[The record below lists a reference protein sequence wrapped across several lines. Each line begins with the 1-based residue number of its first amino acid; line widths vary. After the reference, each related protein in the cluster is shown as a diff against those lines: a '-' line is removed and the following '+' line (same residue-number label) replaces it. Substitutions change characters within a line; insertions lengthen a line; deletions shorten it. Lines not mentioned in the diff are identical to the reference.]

1 MAAAP
6 LLPPR
11 SNSACNHT
19 VGSLRTHGVSGTSL
33 LRQRSRPDEN
43 VQTCLAEFL
52 GTFYLCFAGIA
63 TILSNTPAVGGMSGL
78 LGIALAHGIALSIA
92 VNVFGGESG
101 AHFNPAVTSGFL
113 VTGRIK
119 PDLAVAYVI
128 AQLAGATTA
137 AGVCRVIFPVEAV
150 AATTL
155 GLPLPAPW
163 ASTGVIL
170 LAEFVMTYLLMT
182 SIYGTAVDD
191 RGRAVKIGG
200 FGIGLTVAFDIL
212 AGGAVTG
219 ASMTR
224 AIVRTGAGDDH
235 WEWHWAYW
243 WSYRRRCAAA
253 LVYDTCCSSR

>member
-1 MAAAP
+1 MKMF
-6 LLPPR
+6 
-11 SNSACNHT
+11 
-19 VGSLRTHGVSGTSL
+19 
-33 LRQRSRPDEN
+33 RP
-43 VQTCLAEFL
+43 CLAEFL

-63 TILSNTPAVGGMSGL
+63 AILSNTQTVGGMSGL

-137 AGVCRVIFPVEAV
+137 AGVCRVIFPAEAV

-182 SIYGTAVDD
+182 SIYGTAIDD

-219 ASMTR
+219 ASMNPAR
-224 AIVRTGAGDDH
+224 SFGPALEMMH

-243 WSYRRRCAAA
+243 VAPIAGACAAA
-253 LVYDTCCSSR
+253 LVYDHVLLKPMKPSVNEPRAMRA

>member
-1 MAAAP
+1 MK
-6 LLPPR
+6 
-11 SNSACNHT
+11 T
-19 VGSLRTHGVSGTSL
+19 F
-33 LRQRSRPDEN
+33 RP
-43 VQTCLAEFL
+43 CLAEFL

-63 TILSNTPAVGGMSGL
+63 AILSNTQAVGGMSGL
-78 LGIALAHGIALSIA
+78 LGIALAHGIALSVA

-101 AHFNPAVTSGFL
+101 AHFNPAVTSGLL

-119 PDLAVAYVI
+119 PDLAIAYVI

-137 AGVCRVIFPVEAV
+137 AGVCRVIFPAEAV
-150 AATTL
+150 AAATL

-182 SIYGTAVDD
+182 SIYGTAIDD

-200 FGIGLTVAFDIL
+200 FGIGLTVAFNIL

-219 ASMTR
+219 ASMNPAR
-224 AIVRTGAGDDH
+224 SFGPAVEMMH

-243 WSYRRRCAAA
+243 VAPIAGACAAA
-253 LVYDTCCSSR
+253 LVYEHVLLKPMKPAVNEPRAMRA

>member
-1 MAAAP
+1 MKMF
-6 LLPPR
+6 
-11 SNSACNHT
+11 
-19 VGSLRTHGVSGTSL
+19 
-33 LRQRSRPDEN
+33 RP
-43 VQTCLAEFL
+43 CLAEFL

-63 TILSNTPAVGGMSGL
+63 AILSNTQAVGGMSGL
-78 LGIALAHGIALSIA
+78 LGIALDHGIALSVA

-137 AGVCRVIFPVEAV
+137 AGVCRAIFPAEAV

-219 ASMTR
+219 ASMNPAR
-224 AIVRTGAGDDH
+224 SFGPALEMMH

-243 WSYRRRCAAA
+243 LAPIAGACAAA
-253 LVYDTCCSSR
+253 LVYDHVLLKPMKPSVNEPRAMRA

>member
-1 MAAAP
+1 MKMF
-6 LLPPR
+6 
-11 SNSACNHT
+11 
-19 VGSLRTHGVSGTSL
+19 
-33 LRQRSRPDEN
+33 RP
-43 VQTCLAEFL
+43 CLAEFL

-63 TILSNTPAVGGMSGL
+63 AILSNTQAVGGMSGL
-78 LGIALAHGIALSIA
+78 LGIALAHGIALSVA

-101 AHFNPAVTSGFL
+101 AHFNPAVTSGLL

-119 PDLAVAYVI
+119 PNLAIAYVI
-128 AQLAGATTA
+128 AELAGATTA
-137 AGVCRVIFPVEAV
+137 AGICRVIFPAEAV

-182 SIYGTAVDD
+182 SIYGTAIDD

-219 ASMTR
+219 ASMNPAR
-224 AIVRTGAGDDH
+224 SFGPALEMMH

-243 WSYRRRCAAA
+243 VAPIAGACAAA
-253 LVYDTCCSSR
+253 LVYEHVLLKPLKANEGGKG